1 MGLRGGIRAS
11 FNTISIIEHRSLNAI
26 ARGRIPNKIQHG
38 HRPPFLCNRICYGA
52 WTVVPLYADC
62 LLRCASDL
70 DGVMETTC
78 DHDPIKTAMEERQA
92 RERERYQRQ
101 TAFAAYRMSGKSS
114 YNTP

>member
-1 MGLRGGIRAS
+1 M
-11 FNTISIIEHRSLNAI
+11 EHRSFNAI

-38 HRPPFLCNRICYGA
+38 HRPPFLCNRIYYGA

-92 RERERYQRQ
+92 RERERYHRPI
-101 TAFAAYRMSGKSS
+101 ARAASGDCKMSS
-114 YNTP
+114 YITPSYWCCYQVAITA

>member
-1 MGLRGGIRAS
+1 MGLRGSIRAS

-70 DGVMETTC
+70 DGDMLTAR
-78 DHDPIKTAMEERQA
+78 DHVAVKTAMKKEQV
-92 RERERYQRQ
+92 RERERYRRK
-101 TAFAAYRMSGKSS
+101 TRFSPPF
-114 YNTP
+114 T

>member
-1 MGLRGGIRAS
+1 MATGRHS
-11 FNTISIIEHRSLNAI
+11 YAI
-26 ARGRIPNKIQHG
+26 AFTMELGRWY
-38 HRPPFLCNRICYGA
+38 R
-52 WTVVPLYADC
+52 LYADC

-114 YNTP
+114 YNTPYGPIQMVLKGLTRAEIFY